1 MSHDEEEDM
10 EEEEPGEEETGDTTG
25 QINEGAV

>member
-1 MSHDEEEDM
+1 MADEEADM